1 MRLQRSST
9 NYVMF
14 HLFITNQ
21 QHDKDPEAGVTKV
34 FEALDKDNDG
44 QVSAEDLKRGVAH
57 FGKT

>member
-1 MRLQRSST
+1 
-9 NYVMF
+9 MF

-34 FEALDKDNDG
+34 FEALDTDNDG
-44 QVSAEDLKRGVAH
+44 QVSAEDLKRGVAL